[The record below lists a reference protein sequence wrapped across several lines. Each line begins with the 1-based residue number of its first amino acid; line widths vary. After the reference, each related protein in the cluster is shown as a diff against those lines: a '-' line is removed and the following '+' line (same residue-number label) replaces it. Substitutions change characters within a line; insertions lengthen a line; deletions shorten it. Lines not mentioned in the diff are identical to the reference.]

1 MCFKY
6 LKLNEGKTKLLLLA
20 KPPISNIM
28 PENYLTLD
36 VCSNEIDCVD
46 WLNASDEI
54 KSFGVY
60 LDPHCK
66 LDKHMAQVRKYCIDK
81 LMTWKRIVSYLTQ
94 DVKLM
99 LVKQIIL
106 SKLDYNNSLYAGLP
120 NTMIQKL
127 QTVVKCSIRFIYNI
141 RYRDSVTPYIIK
153 SHILPVKYR
162 IDFKICI
169 TVFNCLHDM
178 APNYLKDILSWNI
191 PTRSVIL
198 GTDYNEA
205 APT

>member
-1 MCFKY
+1 
-6 LKLNEGKTKLLLLA
+6 
-20 KPPISNIM
+20 
-28 PENYLTLD
+28 
-36 VCSNEIDCVD
+36 
-46 WLNASDEI
+46 
-54 KSFGVY
+54 
-60 LDPHCK
+60 
-66 LDKHMAQVRKYCIDK
+66 MAQVRKYCIDK

-106 SKLDYNNSLYAGLP
+106 SKLDYNNSLHACLP

-198 GTDYNEA
+198 GTDYNDSA
-205 APT
+205 VPPRRTLDPLLLAIPTDFGNRTLYISRSFSHYASRC